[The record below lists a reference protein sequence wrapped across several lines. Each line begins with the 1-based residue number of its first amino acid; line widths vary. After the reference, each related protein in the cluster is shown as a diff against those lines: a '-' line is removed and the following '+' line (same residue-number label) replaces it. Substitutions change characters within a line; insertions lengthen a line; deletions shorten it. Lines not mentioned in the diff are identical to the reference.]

1 MTDIRCDVL
10 IVGSGAAGAT
20 IAATLAEYTKL
31 SVVLVEKGPYYG
43 AEFFNQRELDMM
55 VLLAQNGGRS
65 TVDGSIPVAGGE
77 CVGGGTTVNYALAF
91 DPIPEVW
98 NRWRQQY
105 GLQGFSFAESANDY
119 GIEGLNLAA
128 ALSDVRKRC
137 NVHAPEDSEV
147 NDNNRLFANG
157 CQRLGVSAKKY
168 DLNMQGCIGCGF
180 CGQGC
185 AYDAKRGT
193 MVTYL
198 EDALHAGV
206 RLIHHCS
213 IDQIHFD
220 SAGSRLRAVG
230 ASGTVATTRPG
241 SRPNSVASG
250 PISIDA
256 RLVIVS
262 AGTIESPGLL
272 QRSHVPDP
280 FDRIGRGL
288 VLHPSLPIA
297 GVFDREIVNY
307 RGITGSYYSDYFYAE
322 HGFMLECL
330 FDHPIDAAIA
340 LPGFGLDHFDLMRD
354 YGKLA
359 GFGAMLVDTPS
370 DNNRVVWSV
379 AGGAPQI
386 TYRLSVPDKAR
397 LRFAASRMVEIMF
410 ASGAREA
417 ILTSHEPLTPR
428 GNAIF
433 QSASE
438 AGLCERLA
446 FAPNE
451 TLVSSAHAQASVK
464 MSEDPRFGMA
474 NSRGEVHGV
483 RGVIVCD
490 SSAFPTSCGANPM
503 IAIMSLARYQGRRIA
518 GEQSRYFA
526 RA

>member
-1 MTDIRCDVL
+1 MMDITCDVL
-10 IVGSGAAGAT
+10 IIGSGAAGAT
-20 IAATLAEYTKL
+20 IAATLAENTKL
-31 SVVLVEKGPYYG
+31 AVVLVEKGPYYG

-55 VLLAQNGGRS
+55 ALLAQNGARS
-65 TVDGSIPVAGGE
+65 TVDGAIPVAGGE

-91 DPIPEVW
+91 DPIQAVW
-98 NRWRQQY
+98 DRWRQQY
-105 GLQGFSFAESANDY
+105 GLKGFSFVESANDY

-128 ALSDVRKRC
+128 TLSDVRKRC

-147 NDNNRLFANG
+147 NDNNRLFASG

-168 DLNMQGCIGCGF
+168 ELNMQGCIGCGF

-198 EDALHAGV
+198 QDALHAGV

-213 IDQIHFD
+213 IDRIHFE
-220 SAGSRLRAVG
+220 SAGDQLRAVG
-230 ASGTVATTRPG
+230 ASGTVAPTKTG
-241 SRPNSVASG
+241 SRPNSVQTG
-250 PISIDA
+250 DISIGA
-256 RLVIVS
+256 RLVVVS
-262 AGTIESPGLL
+262 AGAIESPALL
-272 QRSHVPDP
+272 QRSRVPDP
-280 FDRIGRGL
+280 FNRIGRGL

-307 RGITGSYYSDYFYAE
+307 RGITGTYYSDYFYAD

-330 FDHPIDAAIA
+330 FDHPIDAAVA
-340 LPGFGLDHFDLMRD
+340 LPGFGIEHFNLMRG
-354 YGKLA
+354 YSRLT
-359 GFGAMLVDTPS
+359 GFGAMLVNTPS
-370 DNNRVVWSV
+370 DSNRVSWS
-379 AGGAPQI
+379 AASGTPQI
-386 TYRLSVPDKAR
+386 TYRLSDPDKAR
-397 LRFAASRMVEIMF
+397 LRFAAARMVEIVF
-410 ASGAREA
+410 ASGASEA

-438 AGLCERLA
+438 AGLCQNLA

-464 MSEDPRFGMA
+464 MSENPQLAMA

-483 RGVIVCD
+483 RGLLVCD

-503 IAIMSLARYQGRRIA
+503 IAIMSLARYQGHRVA

-526 RA
+526 